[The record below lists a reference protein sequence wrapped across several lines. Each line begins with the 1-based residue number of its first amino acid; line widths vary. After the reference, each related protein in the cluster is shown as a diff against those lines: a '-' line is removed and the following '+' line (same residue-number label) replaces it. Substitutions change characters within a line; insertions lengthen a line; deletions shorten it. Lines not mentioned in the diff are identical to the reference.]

1 MALMQGF
8 IRSFTYSLLFPP
20 VYFPVPFHYIIL
32 SISLMIKI
40 LLAEGHTVVRNG
52 IKSLLEK
59 ETDIEVIAEVGD
71 AESALQWLTENP
83 APDVVITAITFPK
96 MDGIRLTA
104 EIKQAYP
111 AVNVVILSRID
122 EEKYILQ
129 AFKAGA
135 MGYLLKSVH
144 ADELI
149 FGIRYVAGT
158 NQRYLCNQI
167 ALSLLDK
174 LLQLTPT
181 VDGVGLTTDISKREI
196 EVLVLISQG
205 FTNEEV
211 AGKLFTSK
219 RTIESHR
226 QSLINKT
233 GTRNTAAL
241 VRYAVLNHIIG

>member
-1 MALMQGF
+1 
-8 IRSFTYSLLFPP
+8 
-20 VYFPVPFHYIIL
+20 
-32 SISLMIKI
+32 MIKI

-59 ETDIEVIAEVGD
+59 ETDIAVIAEVGD
-71 AESALQWLTENP
+71 AESVLKWLTENP
-83 APDVVITAITFPK
+83 APDIVLTAINFPK
-96 MDGIRLTA
+96 MGGIELTA
-104 EIKQAYP
+104 EIKQLYP
-111 AVNVVILSRID
+111 AIKVLILSRID
-122 EEKYILQ
+122 EEKHILQ
-129 AFKAGA
+129 TFKAGA

-149 FGIRYVAGT
+149 FGLRQVANS
-158 NQRYLCNQI
+158 NQRYLCNEI
-167 ALSLLDK
+167 ALKLLDK
-174 LLQLTPT
+174 LLQLTPAHA
-181 VDGVGLTTDISKREI
+181 DGVELPTDISKREI

-241 VRYAVLNHIIG
+241 VRYAVLNQIIG

>member
-1 MALMQGF
+1 
-8 IRSFTYSLLFPP
+8 
-20 VYFPVPFHYIIL
+20 
-32 SISLMIKI
+32 MIKI

-59 ETDIEVIAEVGD
+59 ETDIAVIAEVGD
-71 AESALQWLTENP
+71 AESVLQYLQQNP
-83 APDVVITAITFPK
+83 LPDVIVTAITFPK
-96 MDGIRLTA
+96 MDGIQLTA
-104 EIKQAYP
+104 EIKQLYP
-111 AVNVVILSRID
+111 AIKVLILSRIE

-135 MGYLLKSVH
+135 MGYMLKSVN
-144 ADELI
+144 ANELT
-149 FGIRYVAGT
+149 FGLRYLAST
-158 NQRYLCNQI
+158 NQRYLCNEI
-167 ALSLLDK
+167 ALKLLDK
-174 LLQLTPT
+174 LLQLTPAHT
-181 VDGVGLTTDISKREI
+181 DGVGLPSDISKREI

-241 VRYAVLNHIIG
+241 VRYAVLNQIIG